1 MKETRLL
8 GCRVWFFRLFWGFCG
23 FPLGYTRE
31 GERDRDAREEG
42 ESVGRL
48 GEIFCF
54 LCLFFFSGFASVSG
68 NCSGCWVKR
77 KKGEKGLG
85 RVGADGSRSAGIG
98 LG

>member
-42 ESVGRL
+42 ESVGRDE
-48 GEIFCF
+48 GD
-54 LCLFFFSGFASVSG
+54 ASVGVRDAVSG
-68 NCSGCWVKR
+68 R
-77 KKGEKGLG
+77 
-85 RVGADGSRSAGIG
+85 
-98 LG
+98 